1 MAKAKPQAKAA
12 SLIIKRIALV
22 DLIPHPR
29 NPRRHPLPGSPE
41 WEALKASLESDY
53 YDPIVMNSRNG
64 MLVSG
69 HLRVKVLT
77 ESGFIEADCVVVDYD
92 EEMHIARMVS
102 ANRGAGEDDLPNL
115 KDLLQELDTG
125 AFDMALAGFTEQ
137 ALADLMTQ
145 FKLPDENKQI
155 NEGQMADTKNECPNC
170 SFKW

>member
-92 EEMHIARMVS
+92 EQMHIARMIS
-102 ANRGAGEDDLPNL
+102 ANRSTGIDNFPDL
-115 KDLLQELDTG
+115 KDLLIDIDTG
-125 AFDMALAGFTEQ
+125 SFDMNLTGYTEIALAG
-137 ALADLMTQ
+137 LMTD
-145 FKLPDENKQI
+145 LPSSPEPNHEPSEKS
-155 NEGQMADTKNECPNC
+155 AKSCPSC
-170 SFKW
+170 GYEFSSQ